1 MLLTIDIGNTNVLMG
16 VFEDERLRHH
26 WRLVSKTQRTSDEWG
41 SLLLIQ
47 FQRVGIDLKEVTDVI
62 VSSVVPSQDSEFA
75 RMVSDYLGK
84 EVIFVHLELDIGI
97 TISYHDAKQ
106 VGADR
111 LCNAVAALMKY
122 EAPII
127 IIDFGT
133 ATTYD
138 ILIAEREYF
147 GGVISPGVETAA
159 LILHKQAAKLP
170 LVGMKFPKKVIGQTT
185 ENSIQ
190 SGILY
195 GALVETEG
203 LIRLIQEEVKG
214 TTTVIGTGGHAELFA
229 SKTKMIQHVEP
240 FLTLEGLRAIYQRIR

>member
-1 MLLTIDIGNTNVLMG
+1 MLLTIDIGNTNVLLG
-16 VFEDERLRHH
+16 VFEEGRLRHH
-26 WRLVSKTQRTSDEWG
+26 WRLASKTQRTSDEWG
-41 SLLLIQ
+41 SLLLVQ
-47 FQRVGIDLKEVTDVI
+47 FQRVGIDTKDVKDVI
-62 VSSVVPSQDSEFA
+62 VSSVVPSQDSDFSH
-75 RMVSDYLGK
+75 MVAEYLGK
-84 EVIFVHLELDIGI
+84 EVIFVHTGMDLGI
-97 TISYHDAKQ
+97 TISYQDAKQ

-122 EAPII
+122 KAPII
-127 IIDFGT
+127 VIDFGT

-138 ILIAEREYF
+138 ILIAEREYY

-170 LVGMKFPKKVIGQTT
+170 LVGMKFPKRVIGQTT

-203 LIRLIQEEVKG
+203 MIRMIREEIRG
-214 TTTVIGTGGHAELFA
+214 TTTVIGTGGYAGLFA
-229 SKTKMIQHVEP
+229 SRTTMIQHVEP
-240 FLTLEGLRAIYQRIR
+240 FLTLEGLHEIYQRMR